1 MNSYFSSVFTVE
13 DHDLDHITDKKLC
26 NIFCSAAEVEKLLRN
41 LNIYKSP
48 GPDCISPRILREC
61 AQVLSSLLALFLNT
75 SFSQG
80 QLPCIWKS
88 AHITPAHKEGRKN
101 LMENHRPEKSLTC
114 IVCKIAEAVVRTR
127 VVDFWSDLDLF
138 NPDQSAYLRGR
149 STLAQLLT
157 CYTDWAKARNRL
169 QQTDIIFL
177 DVSKAFDSVPH
188 ERLLLKLLRH
198 GIDGSL
204 LLWIRNFLTKRRQ
217 RVVLRGNCSDW
228 SPVISGVPQGT
239 ILGPVL
245 FIII

>member
-88 AHITPAHKEGRKN
+88 AHITPVHKEGRKN

-138 NPDQSAYLRGR
+138 NPDQFAYLRGR

-157 CYTDWAKARNRL
+157 C
-169 QQTDIIFL
+169 
-177 DVSKAFDSVPH
+177 
-188 ERLLLKLLRH
+188 
-198 GIDGSL
+198 
-204 LLWIRNFLTKRRQ
+204 
-217 RVVLRGNCSDW
+217 
-228 SPVISGVPQGT
+228 
-239 ILGPVL
+239 
-245 FIII
+245 